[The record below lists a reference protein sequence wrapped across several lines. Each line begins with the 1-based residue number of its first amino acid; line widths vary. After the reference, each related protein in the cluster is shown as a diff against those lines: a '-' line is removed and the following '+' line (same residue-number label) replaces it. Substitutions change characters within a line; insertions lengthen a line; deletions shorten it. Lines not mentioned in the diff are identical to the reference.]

1 MFIPFPSADSCAS
14 AEIVSSTSYKCPG
27 GPEKSDKKDWCS
39 TFAAKH
45 LQSDEEEKRDGKKF
59 ANYWLSEDKKKG
71 EGQGFVMNLGRS
83 KTVRG
88 VYLKNTHNAK
98 YRDRSTKKFRILGS
112 DTEDGPWQELLVAE
126 LEDSREQKPPPLQHL
141 MFENSAAVSFIKF
154 ELLEY
159 YGTGG
164 GLQYFAVPGGFL
176 RIWNFFLRI
185 WPFFVTS
192 SSGHKPF
199 SGSAED
205 EDEDEDEDEGEGEGE
220 DY

>member
-1 MFIPFPSADSCAS
+1 MFIPFPSADRCDS
-14 AEIVSSTSYKCPG
+14 EQIVSSTSYKCPG
-27 GPEKSDKKDWCS
+27 GPEKSEKKDWCS

-45 LQSDEEEKRDGKKF
+45 IQSDEEEKRDGKKF

-112 DTEDGPWQELLVAE
+112 DTEDGPWQELLVAD
-126 LEDSREQKPPPLQHL
+126 LEDSRQQKPPPLQHL

-164 GLQYFAVPGGFL
+164 GLQYLAVPGGFWRTWIFL
-176 RIWNFFLRI
+176 FAYLANFCDFSKWSQTIFRIGRR
-185 WPFFVTS
+185 
-192 SSGHKPF
+192 
-199 SGSAED
+199 
-205 EDEDEDEDEGEGEGE
+205 
-220 DY
+220 

>member
-1 MFIPFPSADSCAS
+1 MFIPFPSADSCDS
-14 AEIVSSTSYKCPG
+14 EQIVSSTSYKCPG

-112 DTEDGPWQELLVAE
+112 DTEDGPWQELLVAD
-126 LEDSREQKPPPLQHL
+126 LEDSRQQKPPPLQHL

-159 YGTGG
+159 YGIGG

-176 RIWNFFLRI
+176 RSWNFFCVFGQFL
-185 WPFFVTS
+185 
-192 SSGHKPF
+192 
-199 SGSAED
+199 
-205 EDEDEDEDEGEGEGE
+205 
-220 DY
+220 

>member
-1 MFIPFPSADSCAS
+1 MFIPFPSADRCDS
-14 AEIVSSTSYKCPG
+14 EQIVSSTSYKCPG

-112 DTEDGPWQELLVAE
+112 DTEDGPWQELLVAD
-126 LEDSREQKPPPLQHL
+126 LEDSRQQKPPPLQHL

-164 GLQYFAVPGGFL
+164 GLQYFAVPGGFWRTWIFFAYL
-176 RIWNFFLRI
+176 ANFCDFSKWSQTIFRIGQR
-185 WPFFVTS
+185 
-192 SSGHKPF
+192 
-199 SGSAED
+199 
-205 EDEDEDEDEGEGEGE
+205 
-220 DY
+220 

>member
-1 MFIPFPSADSCAS
+1 MFIPFPSADRCDS
-14 AEIVSSTSYKCPG
+14 EQIVSSTSYKCPG

-39 TFAAKH
+39 SFAAKH

-164 GLQYFAVPGGFL
+164 GLQYFAVPGGL
-176 RIWNFFLRI
+176 LLIWNFFVYLAN
-185 WPFFVTS
+185 F
-192 SSGHKPF
+192 
-199 SGSAED
+199 
-205 EDEDEDEDEGEGEGE
+205 
-220 DY
+220 

>member
-1 MFIPFPSADSCAS
+1 MFIPFPSADSCDS
-14 AEIVSSTSYKCPG
+14 EQIVSSTSYKCPG
-27 GPEKSDKKDWCS
+27 GPEKSEKKDWCS

-45 LQSDEEEKRDGKKF
+45 IQSDEEEKRDGKKF

-126 LEDSREQKPPPLQHL
+126 LEDSRQQKPPPLQHL

-154 ELLEY
+154 ELLDY
-159 YGTGG
+159 YGQSG
-164 GLQYFAVPGGFL
+164 GLQYFAIEGGKSTTTT
-176 RIWNFFLRI
+176 I
-185 WPFFVTS
+185 
-192 SSGHKPF
+192 
-199 SGSAED
+199 
-205 EDEDEDEDEGEGEGE
+205 
-220 DY
+220 